1 MVKCTPCMFLLY
13 QHWTLKKNNQL
24 QLGTIQSNH
33 NTPKP
38 KTAIEIANNMLGNY
52 IGLTN
57 LHPNNWANDCEVVFI
72 SSKVSKAVKNDIS
85 FLCVAQ
91 KN

>member
-1 MVKCTPCMFLLY
+1 MFLLY
-13 QHWTLKKNNQL
+13 QPWMLKKNNQL
-24 QLGTIQSNH
+24 QLGTIKCNH

-38 KTAIEIANNMLGNY
+38 KIAIEIANNMLGNH

-57 LHPNNWANDCEVVFI
+57 LHPTRWANDCEVVFI
-72 SSKVSKAVKNDIS
+72 SSEVSKSVKNDIS